1 MFEKFEPSARRAFV
15 DAWHEAGQAGQDKIR
30 SEHVLLGLLA
40 EPGLAADAL
49 TAAGLEL
56 AGLRARIP
64 HGDHLVSGGLDADA
78 LSSLGIDLDAV
89 RRATDAAFGPGA
101 LDRVA
106 VPGRTR
112 LPMADDTK
120 RTMVGA
126 VRQAA
131 KLGQR
136 QIGSGHMLIGIIDQ
150 PRNGA
155 LAVLTQAGTDIAALR
170 ADVMRRITAQL
181 PGDGAE
187 RTATAAS

>member
-1 MFEKFEPSARRAFV
+1 
-15 DAWHEAGQAGQDKIR
+15 
-30 SEHVLLGLLA
+30 
-40 EPGLAADAL
+40 
-49 TAAGLEL
+49 
-56 AGLRARIP
+56 
-64 HGDHLVSGGLDADA
+64 
-78 LSSLGIDLDAV
+78 
-89 RRATDAAFGPGA
+89 
-101 LDRVA
+101 
-106 VPGRTR
+106 
-112 LPMADDTK
+112 MADDTK

-181 PGDGAE
+181 PGDGGE